1 MSKIKPA
8 IDDRKDIFLYK
19 TRVENLFINEF
30 LPEAPGEYVKVY
42 LFGLMYAQYDQ
53 AMDSAKLSMIL
64 GLSETEIEEAWIYWE
79 SKGLVSFRTELT
91 EDGETCHTLVFRSLI
106 EDLYGKAFTEAPEEE
121 NEQAQAPETGSEG
134 IDSIDDEIPHFV
146 SMDDMDFDAM
156 FEKKMSDNKLRGIYS
171 KYQDVTG
178 RTVSRRE
185 TGKIDDAIKLYGID
199 PEIFS
204 FAIDY
209 CADLEKYSIDYI
221 FKVALR
227 WTEEGCKTIEEVKKI
242 LEKHNRRNAW
252 YTQVFKA
259 LGFRRLPA
267 PADREIMDRWFD
279 EMGCSISEVL
289 DACNASAGIREPSLR
304 YVNKVLENS
313 RLEKG
318 GINTMPKKEDKQY
331 KQAVPVSEG
340 GSPVSKKV
348 LADYY
353 EFLRNEG
360 EKEQKKRIAEV
371 IRMVPAM
378 ETALG
383 AESNLNSRMMS
394 LRPGDVGQGA
404 REKLREERARLEETK
419 KELLEAGGFPADYI
433 SRKYK
438 CDICKDTGYTGEGM
452 VCSCAKERAEEAFKW
467 IGDNSKSE

>member
-1 MSKIKPA
+1 MSIIKPVT
-8 IDDRKDIFLYK
+8 DERKDIFLYK

-53 AMDSAKLSMIL
+53 VINSAKLSMIL
-64 GLSETEIEEAWIYWE
+64 GLSEDEIEEAWIYWE
-79 SKGLVSFRTELT
+79 SKGLVRFKTDITENGDS
-91 EDGETCHTLVFRSLI
+91 ERKLVFTRQI
-106 EDLYGKAFTEAPEEE
+106 ELLYGKASAEPEDEMPEAEKDTETAVE
-121 NEQAQAPETGSEG
+121 NP
-134 IDSIDDEIPHFV
+134 DDEIPHFV
-146 SMDDMDFDAM
+146 SMDDMDFDSM
-156 FEKKMSDNKLRGIYS
+156 FEKKMQDNRLRGIYS
-171 KYQDVTG
+171 KYQEVTG

-185 TGKIDDAIKLYGID
+185 TGKIDDAIKVYGIEPD
-199 PEIFS
+199 IFS

-227 WTEEGCKTIEEVKKI
+227 WTEEGCKTIEEVKKL
-242 LEKHNRRNAW
+242 LERHSRRNSW

-279 EMGCSISEVL
+279 EMGCSIAEVL
-289 DACNASAGIREPSLR
+289 EACNASAGIREPNLR

-318 GINTMPKKEDKQY
+318 GINTMPKKEEQPV

-348 LADYY
+348 LTDYY

-360 EKEQKKRIAEV
+360 ERDQKRRIAEV
-371 IRMVPAM
+371 ISKVPAM
-378 ETALG
+378 ETALR
-383 AESNLNSRMMS
+383 AESDLNSRMMS
-394 LRPGDVGQGA
+394 LRPGDVSRGD
-404 REKLREERARLEETK
+404 REKLRFERTRLEETK
-419 KELLEAGGFPADYI
+419 KDLLEASGFPADYI

-438 CDICKDTGYTGEGM
+438 CEICKDTGYTNEGM
-452 VCSCAKERAEEAFKW
+452 VCSCAKARAEEAFRW

>member
-1 MSKIKPA
+1 MSKIKPVTA
-8 IDDRKDIFLYK
+8 ERKDIFLYK

-30 LPEAPGEYVKVY
+30 LPEAPGDYVKVY

-53 AMDSAKLSMIL
+53 VIDSAKLSMIL
-64 GLSETEIEEAWIYWE
+64 GLSEEEIEEAWIYWE
-79 SKGLVSFRTELT
+79 SKGLVKFRTDISET
-91 EDGETCHTLVFRSLI
+91 GEPDRKLVFTRQI
-106 EDLYGKAFTEAPEEE
+106 EVLYGKASAEPVEELPEEKE
-121 NEQAQAPETGSEG
+121 AESVEE
-134 IDSIDDEIPHFV
+134 SINDEIPHFM
-146 SMDDMDFDAM
+146 SMDDMEFDTM
-156 FEKKMSDNKLRGIYS
+156 FEKKMQDNRLRGIYG
-171 KYQDVTG
+171 KYQEVTG

-185 TGKIDDAIKLYGID
+185 TGKIDDAIKVYEID
-199 PEIFS
+199 PDIFS

-227 WTEEGCKTIEEVKKI
+227 WTEEGCKTIEEVKKL
-242 LEKHNRRNAW
+242 LEKHSRRNAW
-252 YTQVFKA
+252 YTQVFKE

-279 EMGCSISEVL
+279 EMGCSITEVL
-289 DACNASAGIREPSLR
+289 DACKASAGIREPNLR

-318 GINTMPKKEDKQY
+318 GINTMPKKEEQSA

-348 LADYY
+348 LTDYY
-353 EFLRNEG
+353 EYLRTEG
-360 EKEQKKRIAEV
+360 ERDQKRRIAEV
-371 IRMVPAM
+371 IRTVPAM

-383 AESNLNSRMMS
+383 AESNLNSRMML
-394 LRPGDVGQGA
+394 LRPGDVSRGE
-404 REKLREERARLEETK
+404 REKLKEERIRLEATK
-419 KELLEAGGFPADYI
+419 QELLEAGGFPADYI
-433 SRKYK
+433 NRKYQ
-438 CDICKDTGYTGEGM
+438 CDICKDTGYTNEGM
-452 VCSCAKERAEEAFKW
+452 VCSCAKDRAEEAFRW

>member
-1 MSKIKPA
+1 MSKIKPVSEEW
-8 IDDRKDIFLYK
+8 KDIFLYTTK
-19 TRVENLFINEF
+19 VENLFINEF

-53 AMDSAKLSMIL
+53 TIDSSKLSMIL
-64 GLSETEIEEAWIYWE
+64 GLSEDEIEEAWIYWE
-79 SKGLVSFRTELT
+79 SKGLVRFRTELGAS
-91 EDGETCHTLVFRSLI
+91 GEAERRLVFIRQI
-106 EDLYGKAFTEAPEEE
+106 DALYGKAPAEPVEEMPEAKAAEAGE
-121 NEQAQAPETGSEG
+121 
-134 IDSIDDEIPHFV
+134 SISDEIPHFV
-146 SMDDMDFDAM
+146 SMDDMEFDSM
-156 FEKKMSDNKLRGIYS
+156 FEKKMQDNRLRGIYS
-171 KYQDVTG
+171 KYQEVTG

-185 TGKIDDAIKLYGID
+185 TGKIDDAIKVYGID
-199 PEIFS
+199 PDIFS

-227 WTEEGCKTIEEVKKI
+227 WTEEGCKTIEEVKKL
-242 LEKHNRRNAW
+242 LEKHNRRNTW

-279 EMGCSISEVL
+279 EMGCSITEVL
-289 DACNASAGIREPSLR
+289 DACNTSAGIRDPNLR

-318 GINTMPKKEDKQY
+318 GINTMPKKEEQSA

-348 LADYY
+348 LTDYY

-360 EKEQKKRIAEV
+360 ERDQKRRIAEV
-371 IRMVPAM
+371 IRRVPAM

-394 LRPGDVGQGA
+394 LRPGDASRGE
-404 REKLREERARLEETK
+404 REKLREERIRLEETK
-419 KELLEAGGFPADYI
+419 RELLEAGGFPEDYI

-438 CDICKDTGYTGEGM
+438 CDICKDTGYTNEGM
-452 VCSCAKERAEEAFKW
+452 VCSCAKDRAEEAFRW
-467 IGDNSKSE
+467 IGENSKSE

>member
-1 MSKIKPA
+1 MSKIKPVTA
-8 IDDRKDIFLYK
+8 ERKDIFLHK

-30 LPEAPGEYVKVY
+30 LPEAPGDYVKVY

-53 AMDSAKLSMIL
+53 VIDSAKLSMIL
-64 GLSETEIEEAWIYWE
+64 GLSEEEIEEAWIYWE
-79 SKGLVSFRTELT
+79 SKGLIIFRTDIT
-91 EDGETCHTLVFRSLI
+91 ETGEPDRKLVFTRQI
-106 EDLYGKAFTEAPEEE
+106 EALYGKAYAEPAEEIPEEKPAGAGE
-121 NEQAQAPETGSEG
+121 ESIEG
-134 IDSIDDEIPHFV
+134 EIPHFV
-146 SMDDMDFDAM
+146 SMDDMEFDSM
-156 FEKKMSDNKLRGIYS
+156 FERKMQDNRLRGIYS
-171 KYQDVTG
+171 KYQEVTG

-185 TGKIDDAIKLYGID
+185 TGKIDDAIKVYGID
-199 PEIFS
+199 PDIFG

-227 WTEEGCKTIEEVKKI
+227 WTEEGCKTIEEVKKV
-242 LEKHNRRNAW
+242 LEKHSTRNAW

-279 EMGCSISEVL
+279 EMGCSITEVL
-289 DACNASAGIREPSLR
+289 DACNASAGIREPNLR

-318 GINTMPKKEDKQY
+318 GINTKPRKEEQTS

-348 LADYY
+348 LMDYY
-353 EFLRNEG
+353 EFLRDEG
-360 EKEQKKRIAEV
+360 EKDQKRRIAEV
-371 IRMVPAM
+371 IRKVPAM

-394 LRPGDVGQGA
+394 LRPGDVGRGE
-404 REKLREERARLEETK
+404 REKLRDERTRLEETK

-433 SRKYK
+433 SRKFK
-438 CDICKDTGYTGEGM
+438 CDICKDTGYTNEGM